1 MSELSPVNIG
11 IKRIPLS
18 RLLLDENNPR
28 LPLETTDLSQENLL
42 RIFDR
47 NFNLFPIARSMVDN
61 GYFEEEPLFVIQ
73 GPADKFIV
81 VEGNRRLATLKFLTD
96 AEARRLTLNP
106 EKWNELAR
114 EGKTRNRDFSEVPSI
129 VYNRKKKLEAIL
141 AFRHISAVLRWDSL
155 QKARFINNI
164 VEGRKFN
171 ISFNKLSED
180 TGAARNTIQNLF
192 VSYRAYLQA
201 KERDFDVSNLEK
213 DYSLFY
219 TALSHTVIK
228 RYVGIDTR
236 RKNPAQLRNPVPPS
250 KMENLGKIIELVH
263 GGRGIIPVIRESRD
277 ISKLAEVMSNEK
289 CASILERTRNLEIA
303 YSFVRGTEHR
313 LLENLQ
319 IASEYLSEA
328 LRDAH
333 RHSGNPEVKRWLE
346 QCLETFLQMI
356 NGFPEIKKELK
367 EKIVTST

>member
-1 MSELSPVNIG
+1 M
-11 IKRIPLS
+11 RIPLS

-28 LPLETTDLSQENLL
+28 LPLGTSDLSQENLL
-42 RIFDR
+42 RIFDK

-61 GYFEEEPLFVIQ
+61 GYFDEEPLFVVQ

-96 AEARRLTLNP
+96 LGARRLSLSP

-114 EGKTRNRDFSEVPSI
+114 EAKNRNRDFSEVPAI
-129 VYNRKKKLEAIL
+129 VYTKKKKLEAIL

-164 VEGRKFN
+164 VEGRKFS

-180 TGAARNTIQNLF
+180 TGAARTTIQNLF

-201 KERDFDVSNLEK
+201 KERDFDVSKLEN

-219 TALSHTVIK
+219 TALSYPVIK
-228 RYVGIDTR
+228 RYVGIDTK
-236 RKNPAQLRNPVPPS
+236 RKNPAELRNPIPSS
-250 KMENLGKIIELVH
+250 KMENLGRIIEYVH
-263 GGRGIIPVIRESRD
+263 GMRGIIPVIKESRD
-277 ISKLAEVMSNEK
+277 ISKLAEIMSNEK
-289 CASILERTRNLEIA
+289 CASILDRTRNLEIA
-303 YSFVRGTEHR
+303 YSFIRGTEHR

-333 RHSGNPEVKRWLE
+333 MHSGNPDVSRWLK
-346 QCLETFLQMI
+346 QCLETFLQML
-356 NGFPEIKKELK
+356 NSFPEIRKELR
-367 EKIVTST
+367 ERIVTSA